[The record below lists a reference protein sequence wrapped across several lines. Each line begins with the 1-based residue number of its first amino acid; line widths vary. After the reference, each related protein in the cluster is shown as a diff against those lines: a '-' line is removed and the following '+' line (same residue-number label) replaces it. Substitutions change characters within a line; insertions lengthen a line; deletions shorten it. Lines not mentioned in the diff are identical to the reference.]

1 MIVYWES
8 FGFVVIKVLIWGK
21 LVMAGLD
28 CLIKKI
34 LINEINFLCSIID
47 LRMLVKLKLV
57 YKIFIKIII
66 DLYEFK
72 RNNV

>member
-1 MIVYWES
+1 MV
-8 FGFVVIKVLIWGK
+8 
-21 LVMAGLD
+21 GLD

-66 DLYEFK
+66 DLYEFE